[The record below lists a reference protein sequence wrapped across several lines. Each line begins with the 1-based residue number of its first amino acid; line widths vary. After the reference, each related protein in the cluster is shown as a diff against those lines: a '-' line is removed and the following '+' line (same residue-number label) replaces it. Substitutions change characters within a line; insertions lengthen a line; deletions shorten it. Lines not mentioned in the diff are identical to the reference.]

1 MFACGGRGSRR
12 GRRRG
17 TGGNG
22 QPPPQDFSEDQSNV
36 PVHDPRYS
44 SAYVNPN
51 QPQGRGTPS
60 QPLGIQATGADFF
73 IMYGRYMP
81 LNPKLSSM
89 IYAGNQQLLP
99 TLPPQPENVD
109 IKNAREEHI
118 DTARN
123 KGEEPTDIALFS
135 DTHQSRD
142 PKTKGKWVDAKS
154 QRKAVLRPGR
164 LSLF

>member
-1 MFACGGRGSRR
+1 MSARGGRGSRR
-12 GRRRG
+12 GRGRC

-73 IMYGRYMP
+73 STYGRYMP
-81 LNPKLSSM
+81 LNPELLSM

-99 TLPPQPENVD
+99 TPPPQPQNVD
-109 IKNAREEHI
+109 NE
-118 DTARN
+118 N
-123 KGEEPTDIALFS
+123 
-135 DTHQSRD
+135 SRD
-142 PKTKGKWVDAKS
+142 GHTDVDEGGGSNNRNIKRCIEPDGDS
-154 QRKAVLRPGR
+154 
-164 LSLF
+164 

>member
-1 MFACGGRGSRR
+1 MYMYVYACFDFMNEISARGGRGSRR
-12 GRRRG
+12 GRGRG

-36 PVHDPRYS
+36 PVRDPRYS

-73 IMYGRYMP
+73 STINVYT
-81 LNPKLSSM
+81 NDVKQESNV
-89 IYAGNQQLLP
+89 IYSFRA
-99 TLPPQPENVD
+99 
-109 IKNAREEHI
+109 K
-118 DTARN
+118 TAQN

-142 PKTKGKWVDAKS
+142 PKTKGKWVDGKS
-154 QRKAVLRPGR
+154 QRKADNNC
-164 LSLF
+164 SSS